1 MVSEIDDPSEVERPE
16 RRSGRL
22 LVESC
27 LKVSEAGLAGRSYDK
42 LIALTEI
49 YLYNKQ
55 TQQRQMVDYQTYQYV
70 PGNFTYEIK
79 QDFLTPVV
87 GDYQLYQVARLF
99 PLGETA
105 YVEGQVICVKA

>member
-22 LVESC
+22 RVESC
-27 LKVSEAGLAGRSYDK
+27 LKVSEAGLTGRSYDK

-55 TQQRQMVDYQTYQYV
+55 TQQRQMVAYQTYQYI
-70 PGNFTYEIK
+70 PGNFSYEIK
-79 QDFLTPVV
+79 QGFPTPEV
-87 GDYQLYQVARLF
+87 GDYQLYKIARLF

-105 YVEGQVICVKA
+105 YAEGPVICARA